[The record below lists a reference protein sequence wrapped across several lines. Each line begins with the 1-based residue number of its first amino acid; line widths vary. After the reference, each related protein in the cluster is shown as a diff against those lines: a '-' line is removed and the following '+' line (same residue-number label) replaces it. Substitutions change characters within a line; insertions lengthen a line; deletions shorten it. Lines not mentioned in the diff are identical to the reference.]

1 MTLAQLSAQL
11 TLVQN
16 AFSTSPAFAGLAIHD
31 SLGYAAIT
39 G

>member
-1 MTLAQLSAQL
+1 MNTQLA
-11 TLVQN
+11 LVED
-16 AFSTSPAFAGLAIHD
+16 AFSGSSAFAGLAIHD